1 MTSVSWCR
9 WDCRA
14 ELSTQL
20 LLVVEPA
27 PVLELAQA
35 QAREQVLAQAPVLE
49 LAQAQAPVLELA
61 QAPGPVWAHRRRP
74 AIVPSE
80 QSIE

>member
-1 MTSVSWCR
+1 MTAVSWCR

-27 PVLELAQA
+27 PALV
-35 QAREQVLAQAPVLE
+35 REQVLALEPVL
-49 LAQAQAPVLELA
+49 VLE
-61 QAPGPVWAHRRRP
+61 PGPVWAHRRRP

>member
-27 PVLELAQA
+27 PVW
-35 QAREQVLAQAPVLE
+35 EQVLAQAPARE
-49 LAQAQAPVLELA
+49 LELA
-61 QAPGPVWAHRRRP
+61 QAPGPV
-74 AIVPSE
+74 
-80 QSIE
+80 

>member
-49 LAQAQAPVLELA
+49 LAQA
-61 QAPGPVWAHRRRP
+61 PGPVWAHRRRP

>member
-1 MTSVSWCR
+1 MTSVSWCH

-27 PVLELAQA
+27 PVREQV
-35 QAREQVLAQAPVLE
+35 QAREQVLAQAQARVLE
-49 LAQAQAPVLELA
+49 
-61 QAPGPVWAHRRRP
+61 PGPV
-74 AIVPSE
+74 
-80 QSIE
+80 

>member
-1 MTSVSWCR
+1 MTAVSWCH

-20 LLVVEPA
+20 LLLVEPA
-27 PVLELAQA
+27 PVREQVLAQA
-35 QAREQVLAQAPVLE
+35 QAREQVLAQAQAQAREQV
-49 LAQAQAPVLELA
+49 LAQAQA

>member
-27 PVLELAQA
+27 PVREQVLAQA
-35 QAREQVLAQAPVLE
+35 QARE
-49 LAQAQAPVLELA
+49 LELA
-61 QAPGPVWAHRRRP
+61 QAPGPV
-74 AIVPSE
+74 
-80 QSIE
+80 

>member
-27 PVLELAQA
+27 PVREQA
-35 QAREQVLAQAPVLE
+35 PAWEQVLAQAP
-49 LAQAQAPVLELA
+49 
-61 QAPGPVWAHRRRP
+61 GPV
-74 AIVPSE
+74 
-80 QSIE
+80 